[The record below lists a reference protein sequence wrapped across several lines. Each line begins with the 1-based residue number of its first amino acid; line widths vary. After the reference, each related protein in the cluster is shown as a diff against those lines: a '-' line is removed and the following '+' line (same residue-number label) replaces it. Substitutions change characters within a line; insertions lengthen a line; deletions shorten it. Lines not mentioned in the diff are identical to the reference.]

1 MTLAQL
7 TPGLW
12 EGASARDC
20 SLSLLRGNTK
30 FPFRPVG
37 REKAEE
43 TKNGLQ
49 SPGANPFL
57 IQLPLLCSFPIYKIG
72 SQQNFCIVAITVLLG
87 TLFPKPVNSWAP
99 RLASTVGI
107 DNSASRAGLGHLNSL
122 KMMEFIQRFQ
132 TDEMASRLQPPSPGQ
147 GFVRFWKIFNQEL
160 GGQGP
165 SQQRHQRLLA
175 GGIT

>member
-20 SLSLLRGNTK
+20 NLSLLRGNTK
-30 FPFRPVG
+30 FPFRPMG
-37 REKAEE
+37 RERAEE
-43 TKNGLQ
+43 TTNGLQ

-87 TLFPKPVNSWAP
+87 TLFPKFVNSWAT
-99 RLASTVGI
+99 RLASTVGV
-107 DNSASRAGLGHLNSL
+107 DNSASRAGLGHLNSP

-132 TDEMASRLQPPSPGQ
+132 TYGKSACNLPLQARDLCFSGRFSTRNLEGKAPVSRDTKGS
-147 GFVRFWKIFNQEL
+147 
-160 GGQGP
+160 
-165 SQQRHQRLLA
+165 
-175 GGIT
+175 